1 MDLEAIKVAVI
12 DFIREHQAW
21 APFVVGALALAKSIA
36 FLSLLAPAIVIL
48 VALGPVIVT
57 AGLDFRT
64 IWLGAALGAA
74 LGDALSYW
82 IGWRFKFAAFRV
94 WPLSRHPEMIVFGE
108 RFFLRFGAWA
118 IFIGRFFGPARAVV
132 PLIAGIFQMPQVLFQ
147 AANFASA
154 FVWAFV
160 LLAPGAGLAK
170 YLNW

>member
-21 APFVVGALALAKSIA
+21 APFVVGALAFAESIA

-82 IGWRFKFAAFRV
+82 IGWRNHAALAFSVLFGLTGAAVSLPGLALWWRSPDRTRPIGGV
-94 WPLSRHPEMIVFGE
+94 SGMLVPGE
-108 RFFLRFGAWA
+108 RVSG
-118 IFIGRFFGPARAVV
+118 G
-132 PLIAGIFQMPQVLFQ
+132 
-147 AANFASA
+147 
-154 FVWAFV
+154 
-160 LLAPGAGLAK
+160 
-170 YLNW
+170 